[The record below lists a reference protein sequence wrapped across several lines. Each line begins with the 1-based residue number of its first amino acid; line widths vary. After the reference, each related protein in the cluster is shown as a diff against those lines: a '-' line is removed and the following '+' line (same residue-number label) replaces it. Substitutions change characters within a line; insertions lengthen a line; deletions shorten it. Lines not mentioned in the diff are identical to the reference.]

1 MSDPLWL
8 LLNAVYVLPLALLTW
23 MIAGRE
29 VSRTRAT
36 LMVLLALPFLYLSH
50 HILARHAAGLPTDRP
65 VPASFR
71 LLGFEVEEPDH
82 KSGVGGGILLW
93 LHGTDEPSPRVHR
106 LPYARDLHESLLSAG
121 ERQAAGTTQVGVR
134 RSAGPATAPGDA
146 ESGADE
152 IEFRD
157 EKPVRPP
164 AKDST

>member
-1 MSDPLWL
+1 MSNPAWL
-8 LLNAVYVLPLALLTW
+8 LLNATYIVPLALLAW
-23 MIAGRE
+23 MVAGRE

-36 LMVLLALPFLYLSH
+36 LIVLLALPFLYLSH
-50 HILARHAAGLPTDRP
+50 HILARQAAGLPTDQP
-65 VPASFR
+65 VPESFR
-71 LLGFEVEEPDH
+71 LLGFEVDEPDR
-82 KSGVGGGILLW
+82 KTGSGGSILLW
-93 LHGTDEPSPRVHR
+93 LHGADAPSPRVHR

-134 RSAGPATAPGDA
+134 RSAGPATA
-146 ESGADE
+146 SGGTQTDTNE